1 MAKRAARAS
10 RSVVLAAGTLALVGT
25 LVALSLQVAPASSD
39 GARAVAQV
47 AKMPGISPGDAPADG
62 PGSVIPDSYL
72 ISLTSGE
79 PSQVAVEHRALGA
92 EVDRVFTR
100 ALRGYTALM
109 TASVARKVAADPRVR
124 AVTLDR
130 RIQAADQETPP
141 GIARVGA
148 PNSDTRAGD
157 GAGAVDADIAV
168 LDTGI
173 DIDHPDLNV
182 AGGTDCVSR
191 GLFGGP
197 LGARQASLG
206 SESAAD
212 PAAEP
217 PPSPEPLT
225 DPEDYDDTRGHGTH
239 IAGIAAAKDNG
250 AGIVGVAPGARLW
263 AVRVL
268 DSRGNGSLGTL
279 VCGIEWVTAHADVID
294 VANMS
299 LSGLD
304 PDLGCEDG
312 ALHEAI
318 CGSVA
323 AGVTYTVAAGN
334 SGKDAEDYSP
344 ASYDEVITVSSL
356 ADFDGKPGGKG
367 VNAAPLTCP
376 GTDDEFSP
384 FSNFGPDVDLVAPGV
399 CIVSTWI
406 RGGYT
411 QLSGTSQ
418 AAAHVA
424 GAAAL
429 YLATHPSATPAQVR
443 SALIAAGSTDWAS
456 QTDPD
461 SRPDPLLDVG
471 SF

>member
-1 MAKRAARAS
+1 
-10 RSVVLAAGTLALVGT
+10 VLAVGALAVVGS
-25 LVALSLQVAPASSD
+25 LVAVSVQVAPASSD
-39 GARAVAQV
+39 AAQ
-47 AKMPGISPGDAPADG
+47 AAAQAGKMPGIAPADG

-72 ISLTSGE
+72 VSLASGE
-79 PSQVAVEHRALGA
+79 PAEVAADHTELGA
-92 EVDRVFTR
+92 QIDRIFTR
-100 ALRGYTALM
+100 ALRGYTAQM
-109 TASVARKVAADPRVR
+109 TAKVARKVAADPRVR

-148 PNSDTRAGD
+148 PNSDTEAGD
-157 GAGAVDADIAV
+157 GSGDVDADIAV

-173 DIDHPDLNV
+173 DVDHPDLNV
-182 AGGTDCVSR
+182 VGGTDCVTR
-191 GLFGGP
+191 GLLGGP

-206 SESAAD
+206 AEAAD
-212 PAAEP
+212 PA
-217 PPSPEPLT
+217 PSPEPLT
-225 DPEDYDDTRGHGTH
+225 DPSDYDDTRGHGTH
-239 IAGIAAAKDNG
+239 IAGIAAARDNG
-250 AGIVGVAPGARLW
+250 VGIVGVAPGARLW

-304 PDLGCEDG
+304 PDHGCQDG

-334 SGKDAEDYSP
+334 AGEDADGYSP
-344 ASYDEVITVSSL
+344 ASYNEVITVSAL
-356 ADFDGKPGGKG
+356 ADFDGEPGGKG
-367 VNAAPLTCP
+367 INATPLTCP
-376 GTDDEFSP
+376 GVDDEFAP
-384 FSNFGPDVDLVAPGV
+384 FSNFGPDVDIVAPGV
-399 CIVSTWI
+399 CIVSTWM

-411 QLSGTSQ
+411 QLTGTSQ

-429 YLATHPSATPAQVR
+429 YRAAHPKATPAQVR
-443 SALIAAGSTDWAS
+443 AALIAAGSKDWYS
-456 QTDPD
+456 KTDPD
-461 SRPDPLLDVG
+461 GRPDPLLDVEE
-471 SF
+471 F